1 MIGIEPSAILGFRD
15 EFPKLVPAAERE
27 GAQALGQHVFLL
39 ESFLLHE
46 VQAERIG
53 PDDFTDEAKTIKV
66 HAHCHQKA
74 IVGAEA
80 TAQILNLPRNYSVEL
95 IPSGC
100 CGMAGSFG
108 YEKEHYEVSM
118 QVGELVLFPA
128 VRSAGT
134 EEIIVAPGTS
144 CRHQILDGTGRK
156 ALHPGEVLW
165 GAVR

>member
-1 MIGIEPSAILGFRD
+1 LGFCD
-15 EFPKLVPAAERE
+15 EFPKLVPAAVRE
-27 GAQALGQHVFLL
+27 SAQALGQHVFLL
-39 ESFLLHE
+39 ESFLLRE
-46 VQAERIG
+46 AQAGRIG
-53 PDDFTDEAKTIKV
+53 PDDFTDEAKLVKV

-80 TAQILNLPRNYSVEL
+80 TAQILTLPRNYSVEL

-128 VRSAGT
+128 VRAAGVG
-134 EEIIVAPGTS
+134 EVIVAPGTS

-165 GAVR
+165 GALR